1 MSIYVSDVT
10 IGIENDG
17 LKNVL
22 FVKPTG
28 MH

>member
-1 MSIYVSDVT
+1 MSIYVLDIT
-10 IGIENDG
+10 TGIENDG